1 MISDPDREKAVE
13 LINEVREHG
22 VKLKPVCDELNI
34 SVRTYQRW
42 TKEGEVKKHQRPL
55 TKRPTPKNKIT
66 EEERIE
72 IIETV
77 NSPEHTDL
85 APSQIVRKLADEG
98 KYIASESAIYRILE
112 EKNECSPQ

>member
-1 MISDPDREKAVE
+1 ME
-13 LINEVREHG
+13 NF
-22 VKLKPVCDELNI
+22 VKDEFFKIWPFVINI
-34 SVRTYQRW
+34 SGGTLSKNG
-42 TKEGEVKKHQRPL
+42 TIIDLK
-55 TKRPTPKNKIT
+55 PKNKIT